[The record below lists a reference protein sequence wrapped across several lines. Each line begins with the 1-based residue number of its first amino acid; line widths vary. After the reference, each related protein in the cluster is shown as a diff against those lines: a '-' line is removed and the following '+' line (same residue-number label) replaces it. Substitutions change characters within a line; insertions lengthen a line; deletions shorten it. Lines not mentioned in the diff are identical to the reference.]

1 MAKKQRWNNET
12 KNNMRD
18 LALQFSGTSSAALVF
33 PGENLFCVKQGLDSG
48 LFDTTDT
55 TLICIERDPKIALH
69 IEKNLKRL
77 GCKKFY
83 LHNNDASDLTKR
95 IMSEVLGS
103 KKIDFAFLDF
113 CNTINQETAIW
124 LARECRSV
132 FANNAKVSFTF
143 ALRTLNERHR
153 YLERID
159 TDRIYPCLQI
169 CPSVID
175 YDRKFGTYRD
185 NPRTTLVGLWLAM
198 AINYTFDIKGIN
210 GYNTTGNPMLLV
222 RTKILNDKPVIEN
235 KYFWNLTH
243 DNQTIHS
250 CFPNSRKVS
259 EQIGCHPVMP
269 KDLQN
274 HFVRQAKLGV
284 RPPWI
289 NPAEWAWHSV
299 NPSGQSS
306 RRKAV

>member
-1 MAKKQRWNNET
+1 MAIKKRWDNDT
-12 KNNMRD
+12 KNSMRD
-18 LALQFSGTSSAALVF
+18 LALQFSGTSSAAILF

-77 GCKKFY
+77 GCKRFY
-83 LHNNDASDLTKR
+83 LHNDDASNLTKR

-132 FANNAKVSFTF
+132 FENNARVSFTF

-153 YLERID
+153 YLEKID
-159 TDRIYPCLQI
+159 TDRIYPCLRI
-169 CPSVID
+169 SPSVIN
-175 YDRKFGTYRD
+175 YESKFATYRD
-185 NPRTTLVGLWLAM
+185 NPKTTLVGLWLAM
-198 AINYTFDIKGIN
+198 AVNYTFDIKSIN

-222 RTKILNDKPVIEN
+222 RTKILKNKPTIEN
-235 KYFWNLTH
+235 KYFWDLTQ
-243 DNQTIHS
+243 DRQVVYP
-250 CFPNSRKVS
+250 CFPNSNKIS
-259 EQIGCHPVMP
+259 QQIGCHPVMP
-269 KDLQN
+269 KDIQN

-299 NPSGQSS
+299 NPNGQSS
-306 RRKAV
+306 RRSAV